1 MADVNRGNRP
11 LSPFMLGQ
19 VYRLQLTS
27 LTSLMHR
34 VTGVGLTLGG
44 LLVVWW
50 LLAAA
55 TGPESFAFIDG
66 VLTSWLG
73 GLVMIGLLAALWY
86 HFCNGIRH
94 LFWDAGY
101 GYEIGIVEQ
110 SGYATMAA
118 TAALTVVT
126 LIAAFV

>member
-19 VYRLQLTS
+19 IYRLQLTS

-44 LLVVWW
+44 VLVVWW

-55 TGPESFAFIDG
+55 SSAESFAFIDG

-86 HFCNGIRH
+86 HFCNGVRH

-101 GYEIGIVEQ
+101 GYEIGIAEQ
-110 SGYATMAA
+110 SGYASIAA

>member
-101 GYEIGIVEQ
+101 GYEIGIAEQ